1 MSNKKSR
8 SFFDEQ
14 FRLEKINTLKDPLVK
29 LNAIIRWE
37 DFRPIIDT
45 AFAITDPSKGGRP
58 NYDRVMMFKVLI
70 IQRIYNLSD
79 DAAEF
84 QILDRMSFN
93 RFLGLELCDNVPDS
107 KTIWHYRE
115 QLVKGGVFD
124 KVFDLLNA
132 KLVQAGLVLSSGSI
146 VDARITEVP
155 RQRNSRDENNQIK
168 KGDIPEDWKDNPSKS
183 RQKDT
188 DASWLKK
195 NGKNYYGYKNHIK
208 IDTGSKLITE
218 YQVTPASVHD
228 SAVLD
233 DLLNESDA
241 GKTLH
246 ADSAY
251 SGEPCKQTIR
261 KYGMKNKVHKKA
273 NRNKPLSNYQK
284 KRNTEKSS
292 VRARVEH
299 VFAQF
304 WVSIAGNTYLR
315 YIGLDRIAA
324 TIGMQNIVYNLQRVC
339 YIQTQRS
346 LSILL

>member
-1 MSNKKSR
+1 MSNKKSH
-8 SFFDEQ
+8 SFFDEH

-45 AFAITDPSKGGRP
+45 AFTVNDPSKGGRP

-115 QLVKGGVFD
+115 QLILGGVFD
-124 KVFDLLNA
+124 GIFDLLNT
-132 KLVQAGLVLSSGSI
+132 KLGNAGLILNAGSI

-155 RQRNSRDENNQIK
+155 KQRNSRGDNKQIK
-168 KGDIPEDWKDNPSKS
+168 KGDTPEDWNENPNKQ
-183 RQKDT
+183 RQKDI
-188 DASWLKK
+188 DASWLNKH
-195 NGKNYYGYKNHIK
+195 GKNHFGYKNHIK
-208 IDTGSKLITE
+208 IDADSKLITE
-218 YQVTPASVHD
+218 YQVTTASVHD
-228 SAVLD
+228 SVVLD
-233 DLLNESDA
+233 DLLNESDE

-251 SGEPCKQTIR
+251 SGEPCKLIIR
-261 KYGMKNKVHKKA
+261 QYKMKNKVHKKA
-273 NRNKPLSNYQK
+273 YRNTPLSSYQK
-284 KRNTEKSS
+284 KKNNEKST

-299 VFAQF
+299 VFGHF
-304 WVSIAGNTYLR
+304 WVCLAGNSFIR
-315 YIGLDRIAA
+315 YIGMDRVTAA
-324 TIGMQNIVYNLQRVC
+324 ISMQNIIYNLQRVC
-339 YIQTQRS
+339 YIQTTKAQP
-346 LSILL
+346 ILL

>member
-8 SFFDEQ
+8 SFFDEH

-29 LNAIIRWE
+29 LNSIIRWE
-37 DFRPIIDT
+37 DFRPIID
-45 AFAITDPSKGGRP
+45 ASFSVNDPSKGGRP

-115 QLVKGGVFD
+115 QLIKGGVFD
-124 KVFDLLNA
+124 SIFDLLNT
-132 KLVQAGLVLSSGSI
+132 KLVTAGLVLSTGSI

-155 RQRNSRDENNQIK
+155 RQRNSRDENKQIK
-168 KGDIPEDWKDNPSKS
+168 KGDIPEDWKDNPNKS

-188 DASWLKK
+188 DADWLKK
-195 NGKNYYGYKNHIK
+195 NGKNYYGYKNHVK
-208 IDTGSKLITE
+208 IDTDSKLITE

-228 SAVLD
+228 SAALD
-233 DLLNESDA
+233 DLLNESDK
-241 GKTLH
+241 GKILH

-251 SGEPCKQTIR
+251 SGEPCKLIIR
-261 KYGMKNKVHKKA
+261 KYKMKNKVHKKA
-273 NRNKPLSNYQK
+273 YRNKPLSGYQK
-284 KRNTEKSS
+284 KKNTEKSS
-292 VRARVEH
+292 IRARVEH

-304 WVSIAGNTYLR
+304 WVSMAGNTYIR
-315 YIGLDRIAA
+315 YIGLERVAS

-339 YIQTQRS
+339 YIQTKCS
-346 LSILL
+346 GPILL